1 MKRRNFVI
9 LSGIGAAA
17 LSLPMSCARFRVTEY
32 DPLLAEPELLSF
44 IWDTET
50 MMEMGALY
58 RQLTP
63 EEQSEGALVG
73 LLLED
78 HSGKTY
84 ASLEFVGDRVLED
97 YQTNDLVMLEGW
109 MLSRTEARQC
119 ALLSLI
125 QTS

>member
-17 LSLPMSCARFRVTEY
+17 LSLPMACARFRVPEY
-32 DPLLAEPELLSF
+32 DPLLAEPQLLSF

-50 MMEMGALY
+50 MVDMGARY
-58 RQLTP
+58 RELAPQ
-63 EEQSEGALVG
+63 EDSEGELVS
-73 LLLED
+73 LLLQDTSEPAD
-78 HSGKTY
+78 ETFQ
-84 ASLEFVGDRVLED
+84 FVHKRVTAD
-97 YQTNDLVMLEGW
+97 YETNNLVMLEGW